1 MGLSS
6 RSFARVPL
14 PHLLDLFQDLNEVVA
29 RRVLQRRELNVGLE
43 FLQPQL
49 LANGQH
55 VRIIQRKTDGTATMD
70 FASIVDWF
78 AQESMNA
85 AEQTNEP
92 KRRASLG
99 RGSQSGE
106 RLSTCSRFKS
116 RRGNHPKSR
125 GCRRGGAGYP
135 GH

>member
-1 MGLSS
+1 MERLSSIVGLSS

-85 AEQTNEP
+85 AEQTNEL

-99 RGSQSGE
+99 RRSQSGGQ
-106 RLSTCSRFKS
+106 LST
-116 RRGNHPKSR
+116 
-125 GCRRGGAGYP
+125 
-135 GH
+135 